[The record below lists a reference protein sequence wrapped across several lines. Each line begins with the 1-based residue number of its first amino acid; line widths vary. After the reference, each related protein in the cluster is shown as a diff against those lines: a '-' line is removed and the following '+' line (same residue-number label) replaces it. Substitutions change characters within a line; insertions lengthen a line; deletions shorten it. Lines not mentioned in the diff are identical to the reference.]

1 MNYVN
6 QKQNILCSFQFV
18 FVFVVIL
25 CYFGDVM
32 SVYMMGFCI
41 GGQCP
46 YPSVYLHMNI
56 KSISVVKELK
66 N

>member
-46 YPSVYLHMNI
+46 YPSV
-56 KSISVVKELK
+56 SISGLMSV
-66 N
+66 